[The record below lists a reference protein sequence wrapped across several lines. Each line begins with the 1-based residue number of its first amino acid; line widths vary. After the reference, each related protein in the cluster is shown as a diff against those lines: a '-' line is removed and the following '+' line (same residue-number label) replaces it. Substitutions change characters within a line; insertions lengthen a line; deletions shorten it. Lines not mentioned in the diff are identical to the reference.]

1 MDLPITER
9 DSLYP
14 NLSELSSLEIL
25 TAINQEDKKV
35 AHVVEQKLSEINA
48 LVEAVVHAIAN
59 GGTLYYIG
67 AGTSGRLGILD
78 ASECPPTYGVPFD
91 MVQGIIA
98 GGDSAIRKA
107 VEFAE
112 DNTEAAIQDLLKA
125 GAKSGDVVVGLS
137 ASGKT
142 PYVLGGLQSAK
153 NQGLVTAC
161 ICCNI
166 NTPIAEYADHVIE
179 LDLGPEVV
187 TGSTRMKSGTAQ
199 KMILNMITTTSM
211 VKLGKVKGSKMFN
224 MQLSN
229 HKLVDRGVR
238 MVMEATNLDYE
249 TSKSLLLKHGSVE
262 KVVVEFLSKS

>member
-1 MDLPITER
+1 MDLPITEQ

-14 NLSELSSLEIL
+14 NLSEMSSLEIL
-25 TAINQEDKKV
+25 KAINQEDKKI
-35 AHVVEQKLSEINA
+35 AHVVEQKLPQIND
-48 LVEAVVHAIAN
+48 LVEHVVASIHH
-59 GGTLYYIG
+59 GGTLFYIG

-112 DNTEAAIQDLLKA
+112 DNTEAAIADLLQA
-125 GAKSGDVVVGLS
+125 GAKKGDVVVGLS

-142 PYVLGGLQSAK
+142 PYVMGGLEAARK
-153 NQGLVTAC
+153 QGLITAC

-166 NTPIAEYADHVIE
+166 KTPIALHSDVLIE

-199 KMILNMITTTSM
+199 KMILNMITTASM

-238 MVMEATNLDYE
+238 MVMEATQLDYE
-249 TSKSLLLKHGSVE
+249 IAKSLLLKHGSVE
-262 KVVVEFLSKS
+262 KVVTEFLSKS